1 MTQIHG
7 FQVDKER
14 KLENKIE
21 ALWKTELGLKRPL
34 RVNWNSSRYEM
45 YNERIFL
52 IFIVDHDKK
61 DILTEAV
68 IFHIM
73 ADFKKKS
80 LKETV
85 RQVILRGRALSAV

>member
-1 MTQIHG
+1 MH
-7 FQVDKER
+7 
-14 KLENKIE
+14 
-21 ALWKTELGLKRPL
+21 
-34 RVNWNSSRYEM
+34 
-45 YNERIFL
+45 NERIFL

-80 LKETV
+80 LKETGGWV
-85 RQVILRGRALSAV
+85 MLRGRALSAV